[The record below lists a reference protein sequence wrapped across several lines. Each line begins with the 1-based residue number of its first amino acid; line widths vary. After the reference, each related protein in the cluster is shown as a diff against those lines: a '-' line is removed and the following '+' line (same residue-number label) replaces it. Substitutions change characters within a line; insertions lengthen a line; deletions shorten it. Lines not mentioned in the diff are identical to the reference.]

1 MEEVIIRTLKEFG
14 IEAYR
19 VDGMTGVWTQN
30 RKIAAM
36 GMYVARYDTVFV
48 QRIF

>member
-1 MEEVIIRTLKEFG
+1 MEEVIICTLKEFG

-48 QRIF
+48 QRTF